1 MRQRLFTMPMLF
13 MAMALSPACSCD
25 PDPTPDG
32 GTPTAEPDP
41 GPDVGPTGNGLQV
54 ANADV
59 RSCQV
64 LFTTNGA
71 EVPNVEFADE
81 VTGEFIPKAPRFALA
96 FAAKDD
102 ASLVGVE
109 LARFVFVDDTVA
121 PSLTSAT
128 CYDASGAEV
137 ADAISLVD

>member
-1 MRQRLFTMPMLF
+1 MRRILSLLPFLLG
-13 MAMALSPACSCD
+13 MAIAPACSCD
-25 PDPTPDG
+25 PEPGPDGGPGPDVTPDG
-32 GTPTAEPDP
+32 GP
-41 GPDVGPTGNGLQV
+41 GPVGNGLNV
-54 ANADV
+54 TSADV

-71 EVPNVEFADE
+71 EVPKVEFADE

-109 LARFVFVDDTVA
+109 LARFVFEGDTVA
-121 PSLTSAT
+121 PSLT
-128 CYDASGAEV
+128 DAKCFDAAGAEV
-137 ADAISLVD
+137 ASALQLSN